1 MCQSPVGSVA
11 IQPSLQGSTI
21 QDEFAP
27 LGYEDLPPPVGR
39 PHILDFSHSS
49 SLFLCLSAICRALA
63 HMVQQCALQRHGYRN
78 VLAAQRTSARSVALL
93 ESTPQGE
100 ARGLRHPQNFNHG
113 ERHARSTGLLVVLL
127 FARTRSTCS
136 TGASAACLFDGSL
149 GRRPGGTAAGSTP
162 SVDASATAAA
172 SPTTAAA
179 RSTGR
184 SCTTGIWRQHRE
196 LPPDPRHRWC
206 HRRGPSHRTCRRWC
220 AGSRTGWLHAHSG
233 ALSVQRQ
240 PMAHQG
246 PDHREVR
253 HPEIHERPW
262 RGAALQGGYQG

>member
-136 TGASAACLFDGSL
+136 TGASAALQGVAAIGIL
-149 GRRPGGTAAGSTP
+149 EAGSAEQALLLATEQP
-162 SVDASATAAA
+162 DDVRVALANSA
-172 SPTTAAA
+172 
-179 RSTGR
+179 
-184 SCTTGIWRQHRE
+184 E
-196 LPPDPRHRWC
+196 LRLFRLANHVPQQGADQLQALRHLLSRPL
-206 HRRGPSHRTCRRWC
+206 RGT
-220 AGSRTGWLHAHSG
+220 
-233 ALSVQRQ
+233 Q
-240 PMAHQG
+240 
-246 PDHREVR
+246 
-253 HPEIHERPW
+253 
-262 RGAALQGGYQG
+262 